1 MEAPP
6 LTAPPIAAVA
16 PPPPSS
22 QAAQP
27 HINYPDSVDS
37 SPRSRNADSWDEP
50 PYGPTFT
57 ANSTA
62 PAAKLR
68 FMCSY
73 GGHIFPR
80 PNDKSLCY
88 VGGDTRIVVVDRH
101 SSLSDLHSRLSK
113 TLLNGKSFTLKYQ
126 LPNED
131 LDSLISVTTDEDV
144 ENMVDEYDRLHHSP
158 SSGSSISA
166 AKNSRLRL
174 FLFPTTV
181 DSETSSSI
189 ESLMENSSKS
199 HDWFVTALNWNSS
212 ASKLRA
218 SSDTSSVNCLLGLD
232 DSIENSAVK
241 DEAQLDTTLSM
252 KSAGGNEKPNN
263 NNINY
268 NVVHDVH
275 SVPDSPMLETSS
287 SFGSTSSS
295 PSMAHLPPI
304 KVHVEE
310 GNNHKGLVGIGIEE
324 SFQHMNIAGAG
335 AGPNNVMKQEDGAF
349 VVASQAPVTAGTIV
363 AGLPMMVGGEF
374 HNRVFSDDERSE
386 QGVPVGFIKQLQV
399 QPQHQQQQ
407 QQQQQ
412 HQQQQQQQHHQQQQQ
427 QQQHQQ
433 QQQVLQ
439 LQQHQQVLQLQQ
451 QQQASQMQQSKQA
464 GSFELPSPDSV
475 SRYLKL
481 AQNNCLF
488 IPYKYI

>member
-6 LTAPPIAAVA
+6 LQAPPMAAVA

-22 QAAQP
+22 QAAQQ
-27 HINYPDSVDS
+27 HVNYPDSVDS
-37 SPRSRNADSWDEP
+37 SPRSRNTDSWDEP
-50 PYGPTFT
+50 PYGPTAFT
-57 ANSTA
+57 TNSTA

-68 FMCSY
+68 LMCSY

-101 SSLSDLHSRLSK
+101 SSLSDLHNRLSK

-144 ENMVDEYDRLHHSP
+144 ENMVDEYDRLHHSS
-158 SSGSSISA
+158 SSGSSNSA
-166 AKNSRLRL
+166 IKNSRLRL
-174 FLFPTTV
+174 FLFPITV

-199 HDWFVTALNWNSS
+199 HDWFVNALNWNSS
-212 ASKLRA
+212 SKVRA

-241 DEAQLDTTLSM
+241 NEAQLDTSLSM

-263 NNINY
+263 NNNNNINC
-268 NVVHDVH
+268 NVAQDVH

-295 PSMAHLPPI
+295 PSMANLPPI

-324 SFQHMNIAGAG
+324 SFQHMNIVGAG
-335 AGPNNVMKQEDGAF
+335 AGPNNVMKQEDGPF
-349 VVASQAPVTAGTIV
+349 LVASQAPVTAGTIV

-399 QPQHQQQQ
+399 QPQQQQQ

-412 HQQQQQQQHHQQQQQ
+412 PSQLQQQQQQPSQL
-427 QQQHQQ
+427 QHQH

-439 LQQHQQVLQLQQ
+439 VQQ
-451 QQQASQMQQSKQA
+451 QQQASQLQQSKQA

-481 AQNNCLF
+481 SQ
-488 IPYKYI
+488 K